1 MPYRIEYASTG
12 RASCHGPQPCA
23 GTKIE
28 KGKLRLGVLTEIQG
42 HTSMIWRHWGCT
54 TDRVLA
60 HVKNEVE
67 GDAKELV
74 RGVLTQDGFEDLEPH
89 DQASVT
95 AAFELGRLREE
106 DITPCLR
113 EKEEHWRERE
123 REKAEDA
130 EADDAAETKPP
141 KRKAPTKAAK
151 DESDDDD
158 LKPPPED
165 LPAKRTRKKPVRYA
179 PSPKKKR
186 RVKAEDDEGDEDEAE
201 DDESD
206 EEEDYGDSEDESSD
220 VFEEDDADDDDDDEF
235 DDDE

>member
-28 KGKLRLGVLTEIQG
+28 KGQLRLGVLTEIQG

-67 GDAKELV
+67 DDPKEL
-74 RGVLTQDGFEDLEPH
+74 DGFEDLEPS
-89 DQASVT
+89 DQESVT
-95 AAFELGRLREE
+95 TAFKLGRLREE

-123 REKAEDA
+123 REKAAEEDA
-130 EADDAAETKPP
+130 DKADEAKPP
-141 KRKAPTKAAK
+141 KRKAPSKKAAK
-151 DESDDDD
+151 DESDDDDD

-165 LPAKRTRKKPVRYA
+165 LPAKRTRKTPVRYA

-186 RVKAEDDEGDEDEAE
+186 RVKAEEDADDAE
-201 DDESD
+201 DDAEDDGSD
-206 EEEDYGDSEDESSD
+206 EEEDYGDSDDESSD
-220 VFEEDDADDDDDDEF
+220 VFDEEDAEDDDDDDDEF

>member
-1 MPYRIEYASTG
+1 M
-12 RASCHGPQPCA
+12 Q
-23 GTKIE
+23 
-28 KGKLRLGVLTEIQG
+28 
-42 HTSMIWRHWGCT
+42 SMIWRHWGWYGTRHSRST

-74 RGVLTQDGFEDLEPH
+74 RGTLTQDGFEDLEPR

-123 REKAEDA
+123 REKAEEA
-130 EADDAAETKPP
+130 EADDAGETKPP

-151 DESDDDD
+151 DESDDDDD

-186 RVKAEDDEGDEDEAE
+186 RVKAEDGDEGAE
-201 DDESD
+201 DDAEDDGSD
-206 EEEDYGDSEDESSD
+206 EEDDYGDSDDESSD
-220 VFEEDDADDDDDDEF
+220 VFDEDDAEDDDDDDEF